1 MRKFICFLVG
11 HCFPILAGSKTSKNI
26 HSYSI
31 RDLDPKN
38 SINRLLLINKGGN
51 LCDLRTVILRYII
64 LKSSVYVNSHFIT
77 HTIYFQGSFY
87 FKTAGGTFLLASFE
101 CLI

>member
-1 MRKFICFLVG
+1 MFLSG
-11 HCFPILAGSKTSKNI
+11 TLFPYISRLQNIKKYPQLFDKGLGS
-26 HSYSI
+26 
-31 RDLDPKN
+31 KN

-64 LKSSVYVNSHFIT
+64 IKSSVYVNSHFIT
-77 HTIYFQGSFY
+77 HTIYFYFQGSFY